1 MVEFKKELEIDE
13 KINKLSLVTRTL
25 SLIRLALAINLV
37 IWVIVAFSY
46 LSFYIYIAIISFVVL
61 LLFLFFSNKTY
72 ASLAFYKKKKDAY
85 VSHKRR
91 RELKLNYFN
100 DNGKDFLNKDD
111 YKLADLD
118 IFGKGSLFQYL
129 NVTKTKPGR
138 ELLANSLKNNVKNPS
153 EYSDAIISMS
163 NENIIDIEASLL
175 EFKDNAKNVN
185 YEEYTSVLG
194 KKIDFKLMFLLPLFS
209 LIATIA
215 YFIIS
220 LVNHYNLLPN
230 LFLVIATIAL
240 SKIFLDNEVFR
251 LDASKYY
258 NLSNAYYKLSETIV
272 NTNFDNPYYK
282 NLQSIINSKLGDLK
296 RFKTIYSWLLTRK
309 NIVVNLIL
317 NIFAYD
323 FFMILIYNSFIKKTV
338 DLEDLFKAIAE
349 VEVLTSFSTISVDN
363 EIYCKPLKSNKIS
376 AKNMYHPLVKNCIKN
391 DFTISGGVVLTGSN
405 MSGKTTFMR
414 TLGINQIL
422 ANANALCFALSF
434 ETDEYNIYTSLRA
447 NDMLQEGI
455 STFYAEILRMKKANE
470 AIKKEKCLIL
480 IDEIF
485 KGTNAYER
493 ISASFK
499 VIDKFNEYKALFI
512 ISTHD
517 FELCD
522 AKNITNYHFNEEYD
536 NDNKISF
543 DYKIKEGKCV
553 SKNALYLLKMANI
566 IED

>member
-13 KINKLSLVTRTL
+13 KINKLNSLTRVL
-25 SLIRLALAINLV
+25 SIVRLILAINLI
-37 IWVIVAFSY
+37 IWVICAFSY
-46 LSFYIYIAIISFVVL
+46 LGMYIYIAIASFVVM
-61 LLFLFFSNKTY
+61 LLFLFFSNKAY
-72 ASLAFYKKKKDAY
+72 VSLSFYKKKKDVY

-91 RELKLNYFN
+91 RELKLNYFT
-100 DNGKDFLNKDD
+100 DNGKEFLNKED

-129 NVTKTKPGR
+129 NVAKTKPGR
-138 ELLANSLKNNVKNPS
+138 ELLANSLKNNVNNPK
-153 EYSDAIISMS
+153 EYPNTILAMS
-163 NENIIDIEASLL
+163 NENIVDIEASLL
-175 EFKDNAKNVN
+175 EFKDNARNVD

-194 KKIDFKLMFLLPLFS
+194 KKIEFKLMFLMPLFS
-209 LIATIA
+209 LIATIV
-215 YFIIS
+215 YLIIS
-220 LVNHYNLLPN
+220 LVNHYNLLPV
-230 LFLVIATIAL
+230 LFLVIATIVL
-240 SKIFLDNEVFR
+240 SKMFLDNDVFR

-258 NLSNAYYKLSETIV
+258 SLSSAYYNLSKTII
-272 NTNFDNPYYK
+272 NTNFDDEYYK
-282 NLQSIINSKLGDLK
+282 KLQETISSRLDDLK

-309 NIVVNLIL
+309 NLVVNLVL

-323 FFMILIYNSFIKKTV
+323 FFMIIFYNSFIKATL

-349 VEVLTSFSTISVDN
+349 IEVLTSFTTISVDN
-363 EIYCKPLKSNKIS
+363 EVYSKPTLSDKIS
-376 AKNMYHPLVKNCIKN
+376 AKNMYHPLVKNCVKN
-391 DFTISGGVVLTGSN
+391 DFEITGGVVLTGSN

-422 ANANALCFALSF
+422 ANANALCFAESF
-434 ETDEYNIYTSLRA
+434 ATGYYNIYTSLRA

-470 AIKKEKCLIL
+470 AIKNEKCLIL

-499 VIDKFNEYKALFI
+499 VIDKFNDYKALFI

-517 FELCD
+517 FELCE
-522 AKNITNYHFNEEYD
+522 AKNITNYHFNEDYD
-536 NDNKISF
+536 DDNKISF
-543 DYKIKEGKCV
+543 DYKIKEGKCA

>member
-13 KINKLSLVTRTL
+13 KINKLSSITRIL
-25 SLIRLALAINLV
+25 SIIRLILAINLV
-37 IWVIVAFSY
+37 IWVICAFSY
-46 LSFYIYIAIISFVVL
+46 LGIYIYIAIASFVVT
-61 LLFLFFSNKTY
+61 LLFLLFSNKAY
-72 ASLAFYKKKKDAY
+72 ISLSFYKKKKDVY
-85 VSHKRR
+85 ISHKRR
-91 RELKLNYFN
+91 RELKLNYFT

-118 IFGKGSLFQYL
+118 VFGKGSLFQYL
-129 NVTKTKPGR
+129 NVAKTKPGR
-138 ELLANSLKNNVKNPS
+138 ELLANSLKNNVNNPK
-153 EYSDAIISMS
+153 EYSDTILAMS
-163 NENIIDIEASLL
+163 NENIVDIEASLL

-194 KKIDFKLMFLLPLFS
+194 KKIEFNIMFLLPLFS
-209 LIATIA
+209 LIATIS
-215 YFIIS
+215 YLIIS
-220 LVNHYNLLPN
+220 IINNYNMLPV

-240 SKIFLDNEVFR
+240 SKIFLDNDVFR

-258 NLSNAYYKLSETIV
+258 SLSNAYYNLSKTIID
-272 NTNFDNPYYK
+272 TNFEDDYYK
-282 NLQSIINSKLGDLK
+282 KLQSTINSRLTDLK

-309 NIVVNLIL
+309 NLIVNLVL

-323 FFMILIYNSFIKKTV
+323 FFMIIFYNSFIKTTI
-338 DLEDLFKAIAE
+338 DLEELFKAIAE
-349 VEVLTSFSTISVDN
+349 IEVLTSFSTIAVDN
-363 EIYCKPLKSNKIS
+363 EIYSKPTEDDKIS
-376 AKNMYHPLVKNCIKN
+376 AKNMYHPLVKNCVKN
-391 DFTISGGVVLTGSN
+391 DFTLDGGVVLTGSN

-422 ANANALCFALSF
+422 ANANALCFAESF
-434 ETDEYNIYTSLRA
+434 STNYYNIYTSLRA

-470 AIKKEKCLIL
+470 AIKNEKCLIL

-522 AKNITNYHFNEEYD
+522 AKNITNYHFNEDYD

-543 DYKIKEGKCV
+543 DYKIKEGKCL

>member
-13 KINKLSLVTRTL
+13 KINKLSSITRIL
-25 SLIRLALAINLV
+25 SIIRLILAINLV
-37 IWVIVAFSY
+37 IWVICAFSY
-46 LSFYIYIAIISFVVL
+46 LGIYIYIAIASFVVT
-61 LLFLFFSNKTY
+61 LLFLLFSNKAY
-72 ASLAFYKKKKDAY
+72 ISLSFYKKKKDVY
-85 VSHKRR
+85 ISHKRR
-91 RELKLNYFN
+91 RELKLNYFT

-118 IFGKGSLFQYL
+118 VFGKGSLFQYL
-129 NVTKTKPGR
+129 NVAKTKPGR
-138 ELLANSLKNNVKNPS
+138 ELLANSLKNNVNNPK
-153 EYSDAIISMS
+153 EYSDTILAMS
-163 NENIIDIEASLL
+163 NENIVDIEASLL

-194 KKIDFKLMFLLPLFS
+194 KKIEFNIMFLLPLFS
-209 LIATIA
+209 LIATIT
-215 YFIIS
+215 YLIIS
-220 LVNHYNLLPN
+220 IINNYNMLPV

-240 SKIFLDNEVFR
+240 SKIFLDNDVFR

-258 NLSNAYYKLSETIV
+258 SLSNAYYNLSKTIID
-272 NTNFDNPYYK
+272 TNFEDDYYK
-282 NLQSIINSKLGDLK
+282 KLQSTINSRLADLK

-309 NIVVNLIL
+309 NLIINLVL
-317 NIFAYD
+317 NVFAYD
-323 FFMILIYNSFIKKTV
+323 FFMIIFYNSFIKTTI
-338 DLEDLFKAIAE
+338 DLEELFKAIAE
-349 VEVLTSFSTISVDN
+349 IEVLTSFTTIAVDN
-363 EIYCKPLKSNKIS
+363 EIYSKPTEDDKIS
-376 AKNMYHPLVKNCIKN
+376 AKNMYHPLVKNCVKN
-391 DFTISGGVVLTGSN
+391 DFTIDGGVVLTGSN

-422 ANANALCFALSF
+422 ANANALCFAESF
-434 ETDEYNIYTSLRA
+434 STNYYNIYTSLRA

-470 AIKKEKCLIL
+470 AIKNEKCLIL

-522 AKNITNYHFNEEYD
+522 AKNITNYHFNEDYD
-536 NDNKISF
+536 HDNKISF
-543 DYKIKEGKCV
+543 DYKIKEGKCL